1 MKKSP
6 AFAQLEAILDK
17 RIMVLDGAM
26 GTMIQ
31 GYRLAEED
39 YRGTAYATSAT
50 DLKGNNDLLT
60 LTKPD
65 VIEKIHDDFLAAGA
79 DILETN
85 TFNSTVIAQADYK
98 LESAVYELN
107 KQAAA
112 LARKVAD
119 RWTIKTPDKPRFVA
133 GVLGP
138 TNRTASISPDVND
151 PGYRNV
157 TFDALVEAYDGAL
170 RGLMEGGAQIIL
182 IETVFDSLN
191 CKAAIYAVLRY
202 FDEVGVRHPVM
213 VSGTITDA
221 SGRTLSGQTPEAFWA
236 SMSHVEPISIGFN
249 CALGAKDLR
258 PHVQAVSSI
267 ANTHVS
273 VHPNAGL
280 PNELGDY
287 DDTPAYMAE
296 QLGEFAASGLVNI
309 VGGCCGTR
317 PEHIAAIVE
326 AVSKIRPRQI
336 PDIEPVCRLSG
347 LEPLYMD
354 DVAGFVNV
362 GERTNVAGSA
372 KFKKLVMDGEYDTAL
387 DVAREQV
394 LNGAQIVDVNMDDAM
409 LDAKSAMTTFLN
421 LIASEPDISRVPLM
435 VDSSKWEVLEAGLKT
450 MQGKGVVN
458 SISLKE
464 GEAEFIAHAQEV
476 RRYGAAA
483 VVMAFDEDGQADGK
497 ERMIEICTRCYKILT
512 EVVGFPPQDI
522 IFDPNIFPIA
532 TGIDEHRNFSR
543 DYIEAT
549 KELKATLPH
558 IQISGGVS
566 NMSFSLRGNNPM
578 REAMHSVFLYHA
590 VKAGMDM
597 GIVNAGQ
604 LAVYSDIPDD
614 LRDRIEDVVFN
625 KRDDATDRLLEVAEQ
640 AIGQKR
646 NNVVDL
652 TWREGTV
659 GERLSHSLVKGITD
673 FIIEDTE
680 EARLQFPRPIQ
691 VIEGPLMDGMNVVGD
706 LFGSGKMFLPQVV
719 KSARVMKQA
728 VAHLLPFIE
737 AEKDKSGIAQ
747 TKGKVLMATVKGDV
761 HDIGKNIVGVVL
773 QCNNFEVIDLGVMVP
788 YSKILETAI
797 AEKVDIIGLSGL
809 ITPSLEEMATV
820 AAEMQRL
827 GFELPLLIGG
837 ATTSKVHTALKIAPQ
852 YDGTTIYVTDASRA
866 VGIATKLTSDEN
878 NQELR
883 DSIKI
888 EYEEVRENYLK
899 KSRPNAQSTL
909 AEARANSVPI
919 DWEGYIPQKPSYTGL
934 REFVDVDLAE
944 LVDYIDW
951 SPFFR
956 TWELAGH
963 YPKILDD
970 EVVGE
975 TATELYN
982 DARAMLDKVISEKW
996 MRAGAIIGF
1005 FPAARVGDDVVVYT
1019 DETRQEVKHR
1029 FHFLRQQMMRKN
1041 ARANHCLADF
1051 IASAESG
1058 IPDYIGGFAVTAGLG
1073 IEGKL
1078 EEFKRTHDD
1087 YSSIMLKSL
1096 ADRLAEA
1103 LAEYMHEKTRKELW
1117 GYATDENFSNAEL
1130 VQEAYQG
1137 IRPAPGYPACP
1148 EHSEKRGLFE
1158 LLDAENRVGIVLT
1171 ESFAMMPASSVS
1183 GYYFSHPDA
1192 RYFGVGN
1199 VSRDQVEDYAS
1210 RKDISP
1216 DAAERLLASNLAYE
1230 RVRRAKT

>member
-1 MKKSP
+1 MQKSP
-6 AFAQLEAILDK
+6 AFAELEAILDK

-31 GYRLAEED
+31 GFKLTEED
-39 YRGTAYATSAT
+39 YRGTAYANVSN

-60 LTKPD
+60 LTKPE
-65 VIEKIHDDFLAAGA
+65 VIESIHDDFLAAGS

-85 TFNSTVIAQADYK
+85 TFNSTSIAQADYK
-98 LESAVYELN
+98 LEKAVYELN
-107 KQAAA
+107 KQGAA
-112 LARKVAD
+112 LARKAAD
-119 RWTIKTPDKPRFVA
+119 LWTGKTPEKPRFVA

-157 TFDALVEAYDGAL
+157 SFDELVEAYDEAL
-170 RGLMEGGAQIIL
+170 RGLIDGGAQIIL

-202 FDEVGVRHPVM
+202 FDETGVRHPVM

-221 SGRTLSGQTPEAFWA
+221 SGRTLSGQTAEAFWA
-236 SMSHVEPISIGFN
+236 SMAHVQPISIGFN

-258 PHVQAVSSI
+258 PHVQSVSNV
-267 ANTHVS
+267 ATARVS

-296 QLGEFAASGLVNI
+296 QLGEFAKSGLVNI

-317 PEHIAAIVE
+317 PEHIAAIAE
-326 AVSKIRPRQI
+326 AVANLPPRKI
-336 PDIEPVCRLSG
+336 PDLEPVCRLSG
-347 LEPLYMD
+347 LEPLYLD
-354 DVAGFVNV
+354 DVAGFINV

-372 KFKKLVMDGEYDTAL
+372 KFKKLVMEGDYDTAL
-387 DVAREQV
+387 DIAREQV
-394 LNGAQIVDVNMDDAM
+394 INGAQIVDVNMDDAM

-421 LIASEPDISRVPLM
+421 LIASEPDISRVPIM
-435 VDSSKWEVLEAGLKT
+435 VDSSKWEVLQAGLKT
-450 MQGKGVVN
+450 IQGKGVVN

-464 GEAEFIAHAQEV
+464 GEEEFIEHAREV
-476 RRYGAAA
+476 RRFGAAA
-483 VVMAFDEDGQADGK
+483 VVMAFDEDGQADSK

-512 EVVGFPPQDI
+512 EVVDFPPEDI

-549 KELKATLPH
+549 RELKATLPH

-590 VKAGMDM
+590 IQAGMDM

-604 LAVYSDIPDD
+604 LAVYSDIPED

-625 KRDDATDRLLEVAEQ
+625 KREDGTERLLEVAEQ

-646 NNVVDL
+646 SNVIDL
-652 TWREGTV
+652 SWREGTV
-659 GERLSHSLVKGITD
+659 GERLTHALVKGISD
-673 FIIEDTE
+673 YIIDDTE

-737 AEKDKSGIAQ
+737 AEKDKSGESQ

-797 AEKVDIIGLSGL
+797 SEKVDIIGLSGL

-820 AAEMQRL
+820 AAEMQRQ

-866 VGIATKLTSDEN
+866 VGIATKLTSNEN

-883 DSIKI
+883 DSIKV
-888 EYEEVRENYLK
+888 EYEQVRENYLK
-899 KSRPNAQSTL
+899 KSRPDQQFTL
-909 AEARANSVPI
+909 AEARANAVPI
-919 DWEGYIPQKPSYTGL
+919 DWSGYQPPVPPFPGLNEFQNINLASL
-934 REFVDVDLAE
+934 RE
-944 LVDYIDW
+944 YIDW

-963 YPKILDD
+963 FPKILKDK
-970 EVVGE
+970 VVGE

-982 DARAMLDKVISEKW
+982 DATAMLDKIIDEKW
-996 MRAGAIIGF
+996 LQAKAIVGL
-1005 FPAARVGDDVVVYT
+1005 FPAARDGDDVIVYT
-1019 DETRQEVKHR
+1019 DESRTEEKHR

-1041 ARANHCLADF
+1041 GRANHSLADY
-1051 IASAESG
+1051 IAPVESG
-1058 IPDYIGGFAVTAGLG
+1058 LKDYIGAFAVTAGLG
-1073 IEGKL
+1073 IESKL

-1087 YSSIMLKSL
+1087 YSSIMLKAL

-1103 LAEYMHEKTRKELW
+1103 MAEYIHQQTRKELW
-1117 GYATDENFSNAEL
+1117 AYARDEQLGNEDLIRES
-1130 VQEAYQG
+1130 YQG

-1148 EHSEKRGLFE
+1148 EHSEKRGLFD
-1158 LLDAENRVGIVLT
+1158 LLEAEKRVGIELT

-1183 GYYFSHPDA
+1183 GLYFSHPEA
-1192 RYFGVGN
+1192 RYFGIGN
-1199 VSRDQVEDYAS
+1199 VGRDQVEDYAK
-1210 RKDISP
+1210 RKGISP

-1230 RVRRAKT
+1230 RVRRAG